1 MVVVSDFLG
10 SITIFGFSCGLKIG
24 YGVRTPLG
32 VGGGRFLCLS
42 FCSFLF
48 SVFLG
53 FGWWWRLGSIR
64 T

>member
-24 YGVRTPLG
+24 YGVRIPLG
-32 VGGGRFLCLS
+32 VGGGRFLGLS

-53 FGWWWRLGSIR
+53 FGWWW
-64 T
+64 